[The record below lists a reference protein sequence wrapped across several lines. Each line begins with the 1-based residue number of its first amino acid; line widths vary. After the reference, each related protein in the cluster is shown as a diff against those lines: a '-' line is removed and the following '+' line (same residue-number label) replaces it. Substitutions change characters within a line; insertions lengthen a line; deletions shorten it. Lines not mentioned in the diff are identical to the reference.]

1 MHADPVTEADYGRY
15 LRSWRERL
23 QAREALRLRRHADA
37 LLAVRRLAGKLL
49 REEGAKGVY
58 LFGTAL
64 RPERF
69 RLDSDI
75 DLAVEGIPADRFF
88 SVWARLERE
97 CGFPLDLVRLEW
109 VSAELCRHIK
119 DQGMEIR
126 DE

>member
-1 MHADPVTEADYGRY
+1 MHPVTDADYGRY
-15 LRSWRERL
+15 LAAWRERL
-23 QAREALRLRRHADA
+23 QARERQRLRRHADA
-37 LLAVRRLAGKLL
+37 MLAVRRLARRLL

-69 RLDSDI
+69 RLNSDI

-109 VSAELCRHIK
+109 TPAQLCRHIK
-119 DQGMEIR
+119 TQGMEIC
-126 DE
+126 EE